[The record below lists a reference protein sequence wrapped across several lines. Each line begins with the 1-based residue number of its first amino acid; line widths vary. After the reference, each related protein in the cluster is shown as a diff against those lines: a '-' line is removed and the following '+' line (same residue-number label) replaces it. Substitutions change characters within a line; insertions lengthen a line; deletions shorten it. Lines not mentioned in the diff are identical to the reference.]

1 MTRIE
6 AIDVAL
12 NVLAVSEV
20 EDAAEAIEKLTALKA
35 QLAKKRTTGK
45 PSKKQLESAEL
56 KKQIR
61 EVLASAEEPMTATAI
76 GDAIGSK
83 FQQVS
88 GLIRNMEDVT
98 KTYTEKG
105 KAVYSLAE

>member
-12 NVLAVSEV
+12 NVLAVSEGEGV
-20 EDAAEAIEKLTALKA
+20 AEAVEKLTALKA
-35 QLAKKRTTGK
+35 QIAKKRTTGK

-61 EVLASAEEPMTATAI
+61 EVLANADEPMTATAI

-88 GLIRNMEDVT
+88 GLIRNMEGVA

>member
-12 NVLAVSEV
+12 DVLAVSEGENV
-20 EDAAEAIEKLTALKA
+20 AEAVEKLTALKA
-35 QLAKKRTTGK
+35 QIAKKRTTGK

-56 KKQIR
+56 KGKIR
-61 EVLASAEEPMTATAI
+61 EVLANADEPMTATAI

-88 GLIRNMEDVT
+88 GLIRNMEGVT

-105 KAVYSLAE
+105 KAVYSIAE

>member
-35 QLAKKRTTGK
+35 QIAKKRTTGK

-56 KKQIR
+56 KNQIR

-88 GLIRNMEDVT
+88 GLIRNMKGVT

>member
-35 QLAKKRTTGK
+35 QIAKKRTTGK

-56 KKQIR
+56 KNQIR

-88 GLIRNMEDVT
+88 GLIRNMEGVT
-98 KTYTEKG
+98 KTYTDKG